1 MKRMSGFILMALGV
15 LCVHRIASVPVVQGA
30 GSAAFRAVHNH
41 RISTLP
47 ADDSG
52 SDDSGDDSGSE
63 DAE

>member
-1 MKRMSGFILMALGV
+1 MKRMLGFTLTALGV

-30 GSAAFRAVHNH
+30 GSAAFRAVHSC
-41 RISTLP
+41 ISTLP

-52 SDDSGDDSGSE
+52 SDDSGDDDSGSE